1 MTRAIAALLLAL
13 SLVVLNESAARAE
26 PAATPTPSTSEPNA
40 ASFAGLQSPEQR
52 SDRFSAY
59 SLPKHMV
66 SIEAGAL
73 GVSGQELYGRIGVA
87 YGFGHGLQLDANLL
101 HWSVG
106 LFDLNLRWNF
116 LDTPHFALAATVGGV
131 YGHGAWMW
139 ILTPAAEKLVAD
151 SDFVA
156 FPIGVTASAPL
167 TRWLQLD
174 LPIEYQYST
183 YFGSIGKSDSTF
195 YTKAQIGVRQFMV
208 RPTVRVF
215 VSDATALELGVKLP
229 LFTQVPV
236 ERDSTLSI
244 GNQTQS
250 SSNSRY
256 ADVKF
261 KDTWSLEGGVR
272 SRLQP
277 WLFATVR
284 LHYGRVAKALYGAPL
299 YPSFGL
305 EFRL

>member
-1 MTRAIAALLLAL
+1 MTRAFAALLFVL
-13 SLVVLNESAARAE
+13 SLVVMNENAARAE
-26 PAATPTPSTSEPNA
+26 PAAAPPAPASEPNA
-40 ASFAGLQSPEQR
+40 ASFGGLQSPEQR

-59 SLPKHMV
+59 SLPKNMW
-66 SIEAGAL
+66 SIEGAAL
-73 GVSGQELYGRIGVA
+73 GVNGQELYGRIGIG
-87 YGFGHGLQLDANLL
+87 YGFGHGIQLDANLL

-116 LDTPHFALAATVGGV
+116 LDTRHFALNASVGAV

-139 ILTPAAEKLVAD
+139 FLGPVAQKVVAD
-151 SDFVA
+151 SNYVG

-174 LPIEYQYST
+174 LPIEFQYST
-183 YFGSIGKSDSTF
+183 YFGSIGTTETSF
-195 YTKAQIGVRQFMV
+195 YSKAQLGVRQFML

-215 VSDATALELGVKLP
+215 VSDATAFELGVKLP
-229 LFTQVPV
+229 VFTQVPV
-236 ERDSTLSI
+236 EGDSTLSI
-244 GNQTQS
+244 GNQTKTS
-250 SSNSRY
+250 SKSGY

-261 KDTWSLEGGVR
+261 KDSWSLEGGVR

-299 YPSFGL
+299 YPSFSL

>member
-1 MTRAIAALLLAL
+1 MNRAITALLLGL
-13 SLVVLNESAARAE
+13 SLVVLNESMVRAQ
-26 PAATPTPSTSEPNA
+26 PAAAPTPPVSEPNA
-40 ASFAGLQSPEQR
+40 ASFEGLQSPEQR
-52 SDRFSAY
+52 SDRNSAY
-59 SLPKHMV
+59 SLPKNMW
-66 SIEAGAL
+66 SIEGGAL
-73 GVSGQELYGRIGVA
+73 GVSGQELYGRIGVG
-87 YGFGHGLQLDANLL
+87 YGFGHGIQLDANLL

-116 LDTPHFALAATVGGV
+116 LDTRHFALNASVGGV

-139 ILTPAAEKLVAD
+139 FLGPVAEKVVAD

-183 YFGSIGKSDSTF
+183 YFGSIGTSQTSF
-195 YTKAQIGVRQFMV
+195 YSKAQLGVRQFTL

-215 VSDATALELGVKLP
+215 VSDATAFELGVKLP

-236 ERDSTLSI
+236 ESDSMLAI
-244 GNQTQS
+244 GNQMKTS
-250 SSNSRY
+250 SKSGY

-261 KDTWSLEGGVR
+261 KDSWNLEVGVR

-284 LHYGRVAKALYGAPL
+284 LHYGRVARALYGAPL
-299 YPSFGL
+299 YPSFSL